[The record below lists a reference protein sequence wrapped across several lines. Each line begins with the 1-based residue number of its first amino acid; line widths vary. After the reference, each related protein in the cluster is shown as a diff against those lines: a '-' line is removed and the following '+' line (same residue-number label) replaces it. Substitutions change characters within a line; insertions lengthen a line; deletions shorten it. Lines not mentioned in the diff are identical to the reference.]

1 MVVIGAGVICLE
13 MGSVWSRLGAEVTVV
28 EFLDRILPTMDSE
41 IGKQTQRILGKQGL
55 KFKLSTKVTGPKNG
69 PKGKGDG
76 VALPLETAAGRTA
89 VALQDLE
96 SAV

>member
-1 MVVIGAGVICLE
+1 MVVIGAGVIGLE

-28 EFLDRILPTMDSE
+28 EFLDRILPTMDAE

-55 KFKLSTKVTGPKNG
+55 KFKLSTKVTGAKNG

-76 VALPLETAAGRTA
+76 VALTLEPAAGGTAAGQIGRA
-89 VALQDLE
+89 HV
-96 SAV
+96 